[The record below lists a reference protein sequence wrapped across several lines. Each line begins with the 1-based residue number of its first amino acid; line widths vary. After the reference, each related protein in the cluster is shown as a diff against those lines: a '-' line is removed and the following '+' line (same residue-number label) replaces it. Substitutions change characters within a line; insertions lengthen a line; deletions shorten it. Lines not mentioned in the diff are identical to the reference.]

1 MKKSKI
7 IFLIELV
14 LNIIA
19 AVFLVINNSFKNL
32 LDVGVVFLLL
42 LLLIWNFLRRKIEIS
57 LKLSWLNLMILPAI
71 FTYCLNTVANVLLVK
86 YPVKSVLIA
95 IIYSLLFLVYL
106 LPVVITNAGLVKN
119 KYARVFIAMYYIV
132 LLLFSENLHM
142 NDYLSSFVN
151 WSHSEILNGLALIPI
166 IFCLFKSWDIRAK
179 LNLKFRRYSNIQLI
193 VLLVA
198 VFFAAWYSFFH
209 SYVYIAPTFS
219 QLFWNW
225 DFSEIIPTERAV
237 LWSLGA
243 ILFEEGFRYLL
254 IIVLLE
260 VFKVQR
266 GQIELTIFLSALFF
280 GLIHYAGLL
289 DQGPIFIISTQ
300 AIFAFGYG
308 CFLAT
313 LYLYSGKFWLVL
325 LSHFSLDLIAFSLSA
340 GGGEIL
346 SWYGN
351 NDLLSNGLSM
361 IFALVMT
368 LIMFLGKQRKIM
380 QENAAR
386 LINA

>member
-1 MKKSKI
+1 
-7 IFLIELV
+7 
-14 LNIIA
+14 
-19 AVFLVINNSFKNL
+19 
-32 LDVGVVFLLL
+32 
-42 LLLIWNFLRRKIEIS
+42 
-57 LKLSWLNLMILPAI
+57 
-71 FTYCLNTVANVLLVK
+71 
-86 YPVKSVLIA
+86 
-95 IIYSLLFLVYL
+95 
-106 LPVVITNAGLVKN
+106 
-119 KYARVFIAMYYIV
+119 
-132 LLLFSENLHM
+132 M

-151 WSHSEILNGLALIPI
+151 WSHSETLNGLALIPI

-237 LWSLGA
+237 LWRLGA

-254 IIVLLE
+254 II
-260 VFKVQR
+260 
-266 GQIELTIFLSALFF
+266 
-280 GLIHYAGLL
+280 
-289 DQGPIFIISTQ
+289 
-300 AIFAFGYG
+300 
-308 CFLAT
+308 
-313 LYLYSGKFWLVL
+313 VL

-340 GGGEIL
+340 GGGGIL

-361 IFALVMT
+361 VFALVMT
-368 LIMFLGKQRKIM
+368 LIIFLGKQRKIM